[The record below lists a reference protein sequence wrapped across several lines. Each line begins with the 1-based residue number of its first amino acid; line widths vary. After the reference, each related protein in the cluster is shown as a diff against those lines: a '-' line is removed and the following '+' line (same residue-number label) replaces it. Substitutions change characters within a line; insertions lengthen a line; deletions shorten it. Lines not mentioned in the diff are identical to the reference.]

1 MAQPDNTSG
10 SGKSQ
15 VDTLVIPGLD
25 DALTALEP
33 PPDTE
38 YVAANGWRTIKEI
51 YEVKRLSDG
60 WSLDKTYRQIR
71 GLRNLGKCEV
81 GHRRVQNRRG
91 HWREVEVYRFVSDG
105 KA

>member
-1 MAQPDNTSG
+1 MAQSDNTSG

-15 VDTLVIPGLD
+15 VDTIVIPGLD

-38 YVAANGWRTIKEI
+38 YTAANGWRTIQEI
-51 YEVKRLSDG
+51 YEVKRISDG

-71 GLRNLGKCEV
+71 GLRTLGKCEV
-81 GHRRVQNRRG
+81 AQRRVKNARG
-91 HWREVEVYRFVSDG
+91 HWRQVEVFRFVNNG